1 MRFQNRFILINIY
14 HVHNRY
20 LAAVLKIFN
29 QVTGGRTKALPTTY
43 SRALYTNCE
52 PPNKPIQAM
61 SGYGIAQKPIL
72 EIACFNQESA
82 VVAAGAGADR
92 IE

>member
-1 MRFQNRFILINIY
+1 MSQ
-14 HVHNRY
+14 
-20 LAAVLKIFN
+20 
-29 QVTGGRTKALPTTY
+29 TTI
-43 SRALYTNCE
+43 TQ
-52 PPNKPIQAM
+52 I
-61 SGYGIAQKPIL
+61 PIL

>member
-1 MRFQNRFILINIY
+1 
-14 HVHNRY
+14 
-20 LAAVLKIFN
+20 
-29 QVTGGRTKALPTTY
+29 
-43 SRALYTNCE
+43 
-52 PPNKPIQAM
+52 M

>member
-1 MRFQNRFILINIY
+1 MVPDVPQ
-14 HVHNRY
+14 
-20 LAAVLKIFN
+20 
-29 QVTGGRTKALPTTY
+29 G
-43 SRALYTNCE
+43 
-52 PPNKPIQAM
+52 
-61 SGYGIAQKPIL
+61 PIL

>member
-1 MRFQNRFILINIY
+1 MIP
-14 HVHNRY
+14 
-20 LAAVLKIFN
+20 AVS
-29 QVTGGRTKALPTTY
+29 QG
-43 SRALYTNCE
+43 
-52 PPNKPIQAM
+52 
-61 SGYGIAQKPIL
+61 PIL